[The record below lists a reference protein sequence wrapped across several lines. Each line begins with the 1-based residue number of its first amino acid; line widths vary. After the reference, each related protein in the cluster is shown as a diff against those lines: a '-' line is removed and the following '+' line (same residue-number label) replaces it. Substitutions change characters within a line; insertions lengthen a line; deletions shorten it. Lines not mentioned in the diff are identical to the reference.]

1 MKILVLRHIKKLL
14 IKIPINKL
22 LNVNKALIFYFILNF
37 EDLIVDQ
44 SFSFNIFY
52 LLHIIIT

>member
-1 MKILVLRHIKKLL
+1 MKILVLRHIRKLL
-14 IKIPINKL
+14 IKIQINKL